1 MGSPVHVRLA
11 SAGSSAHEL
20 LLDLAGTLVD
30 RPSLRHDDAGR
41 PHIPGLAVSVTY
53 SQHRVAVAASYDGP
67 LGVDLEEITPRDFQ
81 PLANRW
87 FTQRELDWMVGQR
100 DRLEA
105 FLQLWTAKE
114 AVGKALGAGLRGSGL
129 RREMPLGGGQVESA
143 PGLSVTHLP
152 CAGGVLALAAPTGVS
167 VHLASPGLDPVCA
180 RG

>member
-1 MGSPVHVRLA
+1 MHVWSARAGLESRLTA
-11 SAGSSAHEL
+11 RKL

-30 RPSLRHDDAGR
+30 RPSLRHDEAGR
-41 PHIPGLAVSVTY
+41 PHVGGLAVSVSY
-53 SQHRVAVAASYDGP
+53 SQHRVAVAASYGGP
-67 LGVDLEEITPRDFQ
+67 VGVDLEEITPRDFQ

-87 FTQRELDWMVGQR
+87 YTQRELDWMVGQR

-129 RREMPLGGGQVESA
+129 RREMPLGGGRVESV
-143 PGLSVTHLP
+143 PGLSVTYLP